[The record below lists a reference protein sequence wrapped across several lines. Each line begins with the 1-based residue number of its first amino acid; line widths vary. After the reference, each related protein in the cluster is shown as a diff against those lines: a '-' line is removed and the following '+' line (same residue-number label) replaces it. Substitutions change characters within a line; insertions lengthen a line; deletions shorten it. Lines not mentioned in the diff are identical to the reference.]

1 MSCPLQEALQELRLT
16 PRFSDHITAWKRLP
30 ARAGRYAPVPAGL
43 QAVLTQTLA
52 KQGINELY
60 VHQAQTIGSALGGDD
75 VAVVTGAASGKTLCY
90 NLPVLSA
97 MLGEPQARALY
108 LFPTK
113 ALAQDQLAAWQDLS
127 AELVPATTAAVYD
140 GDTPSAQRP
149 AIRRTA
155 RVLLTNPDML
165 HLGILPHHT
174 RWRDFLAGLR
184 YIVLDELH
192 SYRGVFGSHVANV
205 LRRLERICAF
215 YGSHPTFICCSATIA
230 NPQQLASQ
238 LIGRPVQLVDDDA
251 SPHGER
257 HFVLYNPPVV
267 DAAHGVRR
275 NLILEAAT
283 IAHHF
288 LSRDLPT
295 IVFSRGRLSTE
306 LMLTYVRRA
315 HDNPQQAQRRVRGY
329 RGGYL
334 PRERRSIEQGLR
346 AGRVVGVV
354 STNALELGVDIG
366 DLSVCILAGYP
377 GSIASTWQQAGRAG
391 RRQDESATVLVGGPS
406 ALDQYLLSHAE
417 FLFERSPERAL
428 LAPNNPFLL
437 QSHLKCAAFELPIAD
452 DEPLIASEEVR
463 AVLEQI
469 DAEEGVLRHTGQRWY
484 WMSSHYAAHDV
495 SLRTAGADRF
505 TVINAESGQAIGQV
519 DAPSAPTMVYPGAI
533 YLHEGQSYLVQDLDW
548 ETRTAHVAPSAAQ
561 YFTDVR
567 VSVKVEVQR
576 QRAQART
583 GRIWRAQGEVCV
595 RSQAT
600 HFDKVAWYTHETL
613 DTVMLDLP
621 ERELHTAAYWL
632 HLRGDLVLE
641 LRDLGDWTIAP
652 ILSYGPNWA
661 AQRQHARERDGF
673 RCRLCGLP
681 EKGREHDVHH
691 MRPFRTYDYRPGRN
705 ANYVMANALPN
716 LITLCPECH
725 RRVEGAQ
732 AVQGTLD
739 GLANLLRALAPL
751 YVMCD
756 AHDIAV
762 ASDLDFKETRA
773 PTVIVYD
780 TVPGGVGLSEALYGL
795 HDELLR
801 ACLDW
806 VQKCPCD
813 EGCPACIGA
822 PPQIGAG
829 AKRRVGQLLERI
841 VTCSEAT

>member
-1 MSCPLQEALQELRLT
+1 MEMVRNRLKGHFACGAIIQHSQEPCQCLLARAKVLAGLGGRSYNVAMSSPLHEALQELRLT
-16 PRFSDHITAWKRLP
+16 SRFSEHITAWRRLP
-30 ARAGRYAPVPAGL
+30 ARDGRYAPVPSGL
-43 QAVLTQTLA
+43 QSVLTQALA
-52 KQGINELY
+52 EHGISQLY
-60 VHQAQTIGSALGGDD
+60 VHQAQAIESALGGND
-75 VAVVTGAASGKTLCY
+75 VVVVTGAASGKTLCY

-97 MLGEPQARALY
+97 MLDGPQARALY

-113 ALAQDQLAAWQDLS
+113 ALAQDQLAAWQDLG

-140 GDTPSAQRP
+140 GDTPSGKRP
-149 AIRRTA
+149 TIRRTA

-174 RWRDFLAGLR
+174 RWRDFLAGLK
-184 YIVLDELH
+184 YVVLDELH
-192 SYRGVFGSHVANV
+192 SYRGIFGSHVANV

-238 LIGRPVQLVDDDA
+238 LIGRAAKLVDDDA
-251 SPHGER
+251 SPRGER

-267 DAAHGVRR
+267 DASHGVRR

-283 IAHHF
+283 VAHHF

-295 IVFSRGRLSTE
+295 IVFSKGRLSTE
-306 LMLTYVRRA
+306 LMLTYVRKA
-315 HDNPQQAQRRVRGY
+315 HDNPQQAQRRIRGY

-334 PRERRSIEQGLR
+334 PRERRSIERGLR
-346 AGRVVGVV
+346 AGQVVGVV

-366 DLSVCILAGYP
+366 DLSVCVLAGYP

-391 RRQDESATVLVGGPS
+391 RRQDESAALLVGGPS

-452 DEPLIASEEVR
+452 DEPLIASDEAR
-463 AVLEQI
+463 DVLAQI

-484 WMSSHYAAHDV
+484 WMSSHYAANDV

-505 TVINAESGQAIGQV
+505 TVITADTGQTIGQV

-548 ETRTAHVAPSAAQ
+548 EEHTAHVLPSTAE
-561 YFTDVR
+561 YFTDVH

-576 QRAQART
+576 QRAEARM
-583 GRIWRAQGEVCV
+583 GQISRARGDVSV

-613 DTVMLDLP
+613 DTVLLDLP
-621 ERELHTAAYWL
+621 ERELHTTAYWL
-632 HLRGDLVLE
+632 YLRGDLVLS

-652 ILSYGPNWA
+652 ILSYGQNWA
-661 AQRQHARERDGF
+661 AQRERAAFQSRGASTMCTTCGPF
-673 RCRLCGLP
+673 APSTTVRGKTRTTSWPMRC
-681 EKGREHDVHH
+681 
-691 MRPFRTYDYRPGRN
+691 
-705 ANYVMANALPN
+705 
-716 LITLCPECH
+716 
-725 RRVEGAQ
+725 
-732 AVQGTLD
+732 
-739 GLANLLRALAPL
+739 
-751 YVMCD
+751 
-756 AHDIAV
+756 
-762 ASDLDFKETRA
+762 
-773 PTVIVYD
+773 PT
-780 TVPGGVGLSEALYGL
+780 
-795 HDELLR
+795 
-801 ACLDW
+801 
-806 VQKCPCD
+806 
-813 EGCPACIGA
+813 
-822 PPQIGAG
+822 
-829 AKRRVGQLLERI
+829 
-841 VTCSEAT
+841 